1 MARVYSGQMN
11 DSFGGGSGHGH
22 EGLLARLPAAVLGAG
37 TMGRGITQLL
47 LQAGADVVLVDPQAD
62 ALSRARTDLNA
73 TFEMLAAK
81 GRLSAPPGQLMA
93 RLTTSKDVHAVAA
106 ARWVFEAA
114 PERLDLKQ
122 QLFQQV
128 EAAAPGAR
136 LATNTST
143 LSVTEIA
150 AGCQRPENV
159 VGVHFFNP
167 APLMKLVEVI
177 PGLETPPSLV
187 ADAVAVARALGRQP
201 VVAQDRPGFIVNR
214 VARPF
219 YGEALR
225 LAGEGAAFDDI
236 DAAMRAAGFRMG
248 PFALLDLIGLD
259 VNLAATR
266 SVYEAFFHEPRYRPH
281 PLQRSLVTAGRLGR
295 KSGRGFYAYD
305 AAGRR
310 EDRLGATGPDAGGTV
325 DRTPGAAANSRG
337 VTPRVSVLGSTAAA
351 RVLRAHLQRVAPGA
365 LVAVPAEG
373 TAGAA
378 PVDLLFDARLPLDD
392 KAPTDV
398 ANPSSTPAAR
408 CHLALCWAH
417 SASALSGALRG
428 SPSGAAEGGGT
439 VATTADVIGFSF
451 LPSPAQL
458 AADEAPAGTDPAPLT
473 LELLENV
480 TGGSVALERARE
492 LLSQLGFSALTPPDQ
507 AGGNAFRVFALLL
520 NEATSAVAERLATPD
535 HIDQAMRLGV
545 NYPAGPLEWAERI
558 GLADM
563 LTALQGLHAEV
574 GAERFSPHPL
584 LGRLVAAGGTRF
596 ADLGTFHAPSAAA
609 RDAGSSGGATA
620 LRTGRGS
627 R

>member
-1 MARVYSGQMN
+1 MN
-11 DSFGGGSGHGH
+11 DSYSGGSGHGH

-37 TMGRGITQLL
+37 TMGRGIAQLL
-47 LQAGADVVLVDPQAD
+47 LQAGADVVLVDPQPD
-62 ALSRARTDLNA
+62 ALSRARTDLND

-81 GRLSAPPGQLMA
+81 GRLAATPGQLMA
-93 RLTTSKDVHAVAA
+93 RLSTSADVHAVAA
-106 ARWVFEAA
+106 SRWVFEAA

-143 LSVTEIA
+143 LSVTQIA

-225 LAGEGAAFDDI
+225 LAGEGAAFEEI
-236 DAAMRAAGFRMG
+236 DVAMRAAGFRMG
-248 PFALLDLIGLD
+248 PFELLDLIGLD
-259 VNLAATR
+259 VNLAATK

-281 PLQRSLVTAGRLGR
+281 PLQQALVTAGRLGR
-295 KSGRGFYAYD
+295 KSSRGFYSYD

-310 EDRLGATGPDAGGTV
+310 EDRMGAQGGTRQS
-325 DRTPGAAANSRG
+325 DQSQTAHAQSAQAAQARADQAQADQEGERGA
-337 VTPRVSVLGSTAAA
+337 TPRVAVLGSTAAA
-351 RVLRAHLQRVAPGA
+351 RVLRAHLERFAPGA
-365 LVAVPAEG
+365 LAD
-373 TAGAA
+373 TADEAQSA
-378 PVDLLFDARLPLDD
+378 PVDLLFDARLSLGE
-392 KAPTDV
+392 KAP
-398 ANPSSTPAAR
+398 AGGPSIPAAH

-417 SASALSGALRG
+417 SASALRGALG
-428 SPSGAAEGGGT
+428 SAPGAERAEGT
-439 VATTADVIGFSF
+439 EHVIGFSL
-451 LPSPAQL
+451 LPAPKQL
-458 AADEAPAGTDPAPLT
+458 AAAAASGDEPAPVT
-473 LELLENV
+473 LELLESV
-480 TGGSVALERARE
+480 TGSGPALEHARA
-492 LLSQLGFSALTPPDQ
+492 LLSQLGFTTLTPPDQ
-507 AGGNAFRVFALLL
+507 AGGNAFRIFALLL
-520 NEATSAVAERLATPD
+520 NEATSAVAERLATPE

-545 NYPAGPLEWAERI
+545 NYPAGPLEWAEHI

-563 LTALQGLHAEV
+563 LTALRGLHAEV

-584 LGRLVAAGGTRF
+584 LGRLVAAGGARYL
-596 ADLGTFHAPSAAA
+596 DLATFRTPEATAA
-609 RDAGSSGGATA
+609 DAGATG
-620 LRTGRGS
+620 LRTGRSS